1 MMPAPATTLS
11 RKATGTV
18 PRLLGVHRLHHRKGG
33 AEGVHLDHLELFRNR
48 GWACAEF
55 AMDHPDN
62 EESAWRSYFPT
73 QFEPPSG
80 IGAMASAPRFFWSGE
95 ARKNFARLLD
105 DFRPDIIHMHGV
117 YHHLTAAILKPARD
131 RGIPIVYT
139 LHDYKLICPAYHFY
153 TQGGGV
159 CEKCIGGHQWRCLTG
174 RCTGGSLAKD
184 ALYALDGLVQWHGGL
199 PRKAIDRFVGPCRFI
214 VEKFAEHGFDRGR
227 LRFVPNFFES
237 ADDAP
242 VAAADAQAIRDQHGR
257 FILYFGRLSSEKGV
271 DVLIDAA
278 SDVGAALVLVGDGPK
293 RRDLEARARERGMA
307 CTFTGHLKGARLW
320 AYVEAATAVVLPS
333 VWYEIAPKTILE
345 AQARAKPTIVSA
357 IGGLPEMVEDGVTGF
372 LAEPANR
379 ASLAESLRRLLS
391 MNETALSAMGAMAR
405 ERVSLRFTRE
415 RYYREMTQI
424 YAELCPA
431 LAMGLP
437 R

>member
-1 MMPAPATTLS
+1 MKPALAAPPS
-11 RKATGTV
+11 RKARGAV

-48 GWACAEF
+48 GWACAEL

-62 EESAWRSYFPT
+62 EASAWRGYFPA

-80 IGAMASAPRFFWSGE
+80 IGALASAPRFFYSGE
-95 ARKNFARLLD
+95 ARRNFTRLLD
-105 DFRPDIIHMHGV
+105 DFRPDIIHMHGI
-117 YHHLTAAILKPARD
+117 YHHLTSAILKPATERS
-131 RGIPIVYT
+131 IPIVYT

-153 TQGGGV
+153 TERAGV
-159 CEKCIGGHQWRCLTG
+159 CEKCAGGRQWRCLTN

-184 ALYALDGLVQWHGGL
+184 ALYALDGLAQWRGGL

-242 VAAADAQAIRDQHGR
+242 VAAADAQAIRDRHGR
-257 FILYFGRLSSEKGV
+257 FILFFGRLSSEKGV

-278 SDVGAALVLVGDGPK
+278 SDVGATLVIVGDGPK
-293 RRDLEARARERGMA
+293 RQDLEARARERGVDCA
-307 CTFTGHLKGARLW
+307 FTGHLKGARLW
-320 AYVEAATAVVLPS
+320 AYVEAATAVALPS
-333 VWYEIAPKTILE
+333 VWYEIAPKSILE
-345 AQARAKPTIVSA
+345 AQARGKPTIVTT

-372 LAEPANR
+372 LAEPADR
-379 ASLAESLRRLLS
+379 ASLAHSLTRLLS
-391 MNETALSAMGAMAR
+391 MDETSLFAMGAKAR
-405 ERVSLRFTRE
+405 ERVSFQFTRE

-424 YAELCPA
+424 YAELSPA
-431 LAMGLP
+431 LAKELA